1 MPTAQTEAAPTRSGV
16 VAGYGLTLLFLANM
30 LNYADRSLLG
40 IVVEPVRHELLLN
53 DTQISI
59 VSGFAFSLFFLIA
72 GIAVAVWVDRGN
84 RRVILVLGVGLWSVA
99 TAATC
104 FAQGFVS
111 LALSRT
117 LVGIGEAT
125 VFPVGLSLLAD
136 LYPGARLARSV
147 SIFQSSSGVG
157 VMAGSV
163 LAGLLAASLGWRM
176 MFQLFGAAGLWCWP
190 Y

>member
-72 GIAVAVWVDRGN
+72 
-84 RRVILVLGVGLWSVA
+84 
-99 TAATC
+99 
-104 FAQGFVS
+104 
-111 LALSRT
+111 
-117 LVGIGEAT
+117 
-125 VFPVGLSLLAD
+125 
-136 LYPGARLARSV
+136 
-147 SIFQSSSGVG
+147 
-157 VMAGSV
+157 
-163 LAGLLAASLGWRM
+163 AS
-176 MFQLFGAAGLWCWP
+176 P
-190 Y
+190 

>member
-1 MPTAQTEAAPTRSGV
+1 
-16 VAGYGLTLLFLANM
+16 
-30 LNYADRSLLG
+30 
-40 IVVEPVRHELLLN
+40 
-53 DTQISI
+53 
-59 VSGFAFSLFFLIA
+59 
-72 GIAVAVWVDRGN
+72 
-84 RRVILVLGVGLWSVA
+84 LWSVA

-176 MFQLFGAAGLWCWP
+176 MFQLFGAAGSVLAFLLRSHGVHSRRSRARWSAGGDRWHRRNDP
-190 Y
+190 VRLARHSPDSA